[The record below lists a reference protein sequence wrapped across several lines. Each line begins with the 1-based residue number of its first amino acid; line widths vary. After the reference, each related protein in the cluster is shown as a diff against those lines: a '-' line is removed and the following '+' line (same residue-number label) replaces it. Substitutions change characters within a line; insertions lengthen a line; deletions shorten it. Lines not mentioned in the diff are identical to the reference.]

1 MDFFKKW
8 FHQMVLSKTFF
19 LTLCKTICILVIAFF
34 MYSSF
39 TLLIEKADSFELK
52 LGETQLNYI
61 SK

>member
-1 MDFFKKW
+1 MF
-8 FHQMVLSKTFF
+8 LSKTNF
-19 LTLCKTICILVIAFF
+19 LILCKTICILVIAFF
-34 MYSSF
+34 FYSSL

>member
-1 MDFFKKW
+1 
-8 FHQMVLSKTFF
+8 MVLSKTFF
-19 LTLCKTICILVIAFF
+19 LTLCETICILVIAFF
-34 MYSSF
+34 IYSSF